1 MKPDTKWM
9 KLQYY
14 LHVSMKIAKTIIKDK
29 KKTVRVAW
37 TGAQSMYPTLWI

>member
-1 MKPDTKWM
+1 ME
-9 KLQYY
+9 LQYY

-29 KKTVRVAW
+29 KNVRVAW